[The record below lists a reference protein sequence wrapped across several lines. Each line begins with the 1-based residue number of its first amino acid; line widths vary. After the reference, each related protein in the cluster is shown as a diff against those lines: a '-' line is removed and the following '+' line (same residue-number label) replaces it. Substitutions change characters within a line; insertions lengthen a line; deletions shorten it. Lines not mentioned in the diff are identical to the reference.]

1 MKRLGIP
8 TMFRNQD
15 RNILFGKPI
24 FYLPCWIFFIQNHF
38 SGLSCQIF
46 LPVSSCRVINAI
58 IHTYEIKIGKQTH
71 VWQKNP
77 PHTFLHSLSFTDH
90 KFKSY
95 LSRCKLILTF
105 PTFLLLLPI
114 DICFEL
120 FTKKIHFL
128 NTYLVFFNIIR

>member
-1 MKRLGIP
+1 MEKTWDTNNVSKSRQKYS
-8 TMFRNQD
+8 FRKT
-15 RNILFGKPI
+15 NILFT
-24 FYLPCWIFFIQNHF
+24 LLDFFIQNHF

-71 VWQKNP
+71 VCQKIP
-77 PHTFLHSLSFTDH
+77 LTHLHSFSFTDH

-120 FTKKIHFL
+120 FTIFFL
-128 NTYLVFFNIIR
+128 LS